1 MTYWIIWA
9 VLMGLLVL
17 TVVINQ
23 VALGIWGTVMALLI
37 AGVKSLLVAVFYMH
51 LSNSPALVRLF
62 AGAALLW
69 IGLMFMLSWADFLS
83 R

>member
-9 VLMGLLVL
+9 VLMGLLAL
-17 TVVINQ
+17 TVAINQ
-23 VALGIWGTVMALLI
+23 VALGIWGTVLALLI
-37 AGVKSLLVAVFYMH
+37 AFVKALLVAVFYMH
-51 LSNSPALVRLF
+51 LRHSPALVRLF